1 MWSRATKGQK
11 RKRPVY
17 WAFGIIMSIA
27 PKLFLD
33 QLGAW
38 ISSEAGSPRGLQ
50 SFVHCC
56 QERIMWENNGV
67 ACGGAGESDF
77 VNNEKGF
84 ILKDNRDNPKWELDS
99 TISLQLTDSLVRWIT
114 QHEKTA
120 DATTTQKHY
129 PELGS
134 DTYISLEF
142 LLSFLRRHYTRK
154 AVVAFLNVGCFLRL
168 WFFTLR

>member
-1 MWSRATKGQK
+1 MIKSHK
-11 RKRPVY
+11 RTETETSSLLSF
-17 WAFGIIMSIA
+17 WDTWIA

-38 ISSEAGSPRGLQ
+38 ISLEAGSRRGLK
-50 SFVHCC
+50 SFVQCW

-67 ACGGAGESDF
+67 ACGLAGESDF

-84 ILKDNRDNPKWELDS
+84 ILKDNRDNPKRELDS

-114 QHEKTA
+114 QREKTA

-129 PELGS
+129 PPGGGTWVFFGWVCAARDSKLAPRS
-134 DTYISLEF
+134 
-142 LLSFLRRHYTRK
+142 RK
-154 AVVAFLNVGCFLRL
+154 KFP
-168 WFFTLR
+168 